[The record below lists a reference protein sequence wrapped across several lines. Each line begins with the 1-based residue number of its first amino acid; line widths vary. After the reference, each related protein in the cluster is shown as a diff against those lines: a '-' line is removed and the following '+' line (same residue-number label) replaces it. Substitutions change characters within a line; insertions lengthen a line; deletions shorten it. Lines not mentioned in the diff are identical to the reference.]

1 MGMQTGFTGN
11 RSTGLGVFL
20 LSVVLG
26 LFPGPSSAPA
36 AAVEISNAVPRRD
49 DEGRI
54 IDAHDGRII
63 RFGNRY
69 FLYGTVYGSTTGV
82 APTNYFRSYSSPDL
96 SRWTR
101 HDTLLKGLPV
111 RMQYRPHVVHNRKT
125 GKYVLFYNW
134 YSSGFDTGMI
144 GAATS
149 DQPEG
154 PFTVRNEALNLA
166 KAQPGDFNVMVDYD
180 NTAYIIYT
188 SIADG
193 HTEHLERLSEDY
205 LASAGQPS
213 VQISS
218 GGCTEAASMFKRNGV
233 YYITFGECCCFCSQ
247 GAGVRVLKAS
257 DPMGPYVFTSDINR
271 DAGGQLIIP
280 AQSTMVAEI
289 PLRRGTGYLYMGDR
303 WFSAPD
309 GDGKPHKCYDAY
321 PGTKGHDF
329 QYWSPPLQFD
339 QAGNIGNLGRF
350 EDSFPLEIRGPDD
363 EHNVAAHEN
372 GGVATASTSLGADFP
387 AASVIDGERNGAGWG
402 HRGGWNDNTEGHFP
416 DYVEVAFDTVKSIR
430 EIVVTTLQDGYLAA
444 SEVTDAMTFSKYGL
458 VDFTVEYLTGT
469 SWKPVDGGVVTGN
482 DKVRVTVP
490 ISPRSLATGRIRVV
504 ARKSADGIHSRIV
517 EIEAWG
523 RNVASI
529 PTGTSAKPEHGR
541 GDGSKGGINGRGPG
555 SVYTRPHATSPLY
568 PSGRNLQGRLILPIP
583 RPLE

>member
-1 MGMQTGFTGN
+1 METGITRC
-11 RSTGLGVFL
+11 RSIGLGALL
-20 LSVVLG
+20 LSVALG
-26 LFPGPSSAPA
+26 FFPGPISAPA
-36 AAVEISNAVPRRD
+36 AAVDISNTVPRRD
-49 DEGRI
+49 SEGSI
-54 IDAHDGRII
+54 LDAHDGRLI
-63 RFGNRY
+63 RFGKRY
-69 FLYGTVYGSTTGV
+69 FLYGTVYGTTTGV

-111 RMQYRPHVVHNRKT
+111 RMQYRPHVVRNRKT

-149 DQPEG
+149 DRPDG
-154 PFTVRNEALNLA
+154 PFTVMNEALNLA

-205 LASAGQPS
+205 LNSAGQPS

-218 GGCTEAASMFKRNGV
+218 GGCTEAASMFKRSGV

-257 DPMGPYVFTSDINR
+257 HPMGPYVFASDINR

-309 GDGKPHKCYDAY
+309 GDGKLHKCFDTYS
-321 PGTKGHDF
+321 GTKGHDF
-329 QYWSPPLQFD
+329 QYWSQPLEFD

-350 EDSFPLEIRGPDD
+350 ENSFSLDLRGPDD
-363 EHNVAAHEN
+363 EYNVAAHEN
-372 GGVATASTSLGADFP
+372 GGMATASTSLGADFLP
-387 AASVIDGERNGAGWG
+387 AAAINGERNGAGWE
-402 HRGGWNDNTEGHFP
+402 HRGGWNDNTAGFFP
-416 DYVEVAFDTVKSIR
+416 DYLEVGFDTLKSIR
-430 EIVVTTLQDGYLAA
+430 EISVTTLQDGYLAPL
-444 SEVTDAMTFSKYGL
+444 EVTDAMTFSKYGL
-458 VDFTVEYLTGT
+458 VDFSVEYWTG
-469 SWKPVDGGVVTGN
+469 SAWKAVTGGVVTGN
-482 DKVRVTVP
+482 DKVRVTLP
-490 ISPRSLATGRIRVV
+490 IEPGTLTTDRIRVA
-504 ARKSADGIHSRIV
+504 ARKSADGVHSRIV

-523 RNVASI
+523 KDAATI
-529 PTGTSAKPEHGR
+529 PTGVPAKPKHGR
-541 GDGSKGGINGRGPG
+541 VGGYRAGVSGQGLLRSTASGLPVSTPAYG
-555 SVYTRPHATSPLY
+555 
-568 PSGRNLQGRLILPIP
+568 SGRNLQGRFVPSLQ